1 MRDPMTPIHLIVV
14 SAKDR
19 EAQIA
24 EENLEGM
31 ITLVKDMGSL
41 KKAMTQAFYDGV
53 IVENQSFP
61 IEQLAQ
67 LNGTIDLSHTFLLAG
82 PLSPFEAVS
91 HLLPVVGSRKAI
103 TKKSKN
109 QQVPY
114 LGDYVETKFK
124 HFVHAMRRG
133 SARDLYATF
142 MKAVERPLIE
152 LALKESNGN
161 QLQAARLLGM
171 NRNTLRKK
179 ITEFG
184 IPVGR
189 KGTTRIRT

>member
-1 MRDPMTPIHLIVV
+1 MRDPMTPIRLIVF
-14 SAKDR
+14 STKNR

-24 EENLEGM
+24 EENLEGT
-31 ITLVKDMGSL
+31 ITPVKDMESL
-41 KKAMTQAFYDGV
+41 KKAMTQASYDGV
-53 IVENQSFP
+53 IVEEQSLP

-67 LNGTIDLSHTFLLAG
+67 LNGMIDLSRTFLLAG
-82 PLSPFEAVS
+82 PLPPIEAAS

-103 TKKSKN
+103 TKKSRN
-109 QQVPY
+109 QVPY

-179 ITEFG
+179 ITEFD
-184 IPVGR
+184 IPVER
-189 KGTTRIRT
+189 KGTTSIRT